1 MATTKLSGLI
11 DPEVMADMISA
22 KLPKKIAVTPFA
34 AIDTTLTGIPGDTIT
49 VPSYKYIGDADDLAE
64 GETANTTA
72 LTADSNKV
80 TVKKA
85 VKAVEITDEA
95 KLSAYGDPEG
105 EAAKQLA
112 KAIASKVDNDA
123 MKCITTKTANDGE
136 DGGVQ
141 LYFDGSAKAIAYEGI
156 VDAIDVF
163 EEELNTEKVLFIHP
177 KQLTALRKDPNFL
190 SADKYGTGASVMVT
204 GEIGMVANC
213 HVVPTKKVEKISN
226 GGEGGAS
233 TVYRCAIVKLNGDA
247 ETEEETPAVTVY
259 VKRDVNAESD
269 RDTLAK
275 KDIYSVDEHYAVAIS
290 NASRVMI
297 ADFKA

>member
-1 MATTKLSGLI
+1 MATTKLSNLI
-11 DPEVMADMISA
+11 DPEVMADMVTA
-22 KLPKKIAVTPFA
+22 KLPKKIVVTPFA
-34 AIDTTLTGIPGDTIT
+34 AIDTTLEGKPGDTVT

-64 GETANTTA
+64 GESATPTNLAASST
-72 LTADSNKV
+72 KV

-95 KLSAYGDPEG
+95 KLSAYGDPED

-112 KAIASKVDNDA
+112 KSIAAKVDNDA
-123 MKCITTKTANDGE
+123 MKAITTKTANGGE

-141 LYFDGSAKAIAYEGI
+141 LYYDGTAKAIAYEGI
-156 VDAIDVF
+156 VDAVDVF
-163 EEELNTEKVLFIHP
+163 EEELNTEKVLFINP

-190 SADKYGTGASVMVT
+190 SADKYGSGASVMVT

-213 HVVPTKKVEKISN
+213 HVVPTKKVAKISD
-226 GGEGGAS
+226 GGTGGA
-233 TVYRCAIVKLNGDA
+233 TAAYRCAIIKLNGDPD
-247 ETEEETPAVTVY
+247 TDDETPAVTVY

-269 RDTLAK
+269 RDILAK
-275 KDIYSVDEHYAVAIS
+275 KDVYSVDEHYAVAVS